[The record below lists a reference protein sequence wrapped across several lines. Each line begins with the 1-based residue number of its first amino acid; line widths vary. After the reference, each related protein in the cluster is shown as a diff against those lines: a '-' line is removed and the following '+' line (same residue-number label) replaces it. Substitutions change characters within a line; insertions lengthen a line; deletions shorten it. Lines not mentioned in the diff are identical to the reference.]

1 MRFSLNPIQ
10 AFLQSEAKGGFVL
23 IAAALLAFFVAA
35 SPLGNLYSEA
45 LRFPLKLQVG
55 ELVFKTSPLHL
66 VNDLL
71 MAVFFLQVG
80 LEIKRELVQGEL
92 RGLRKAMLPLAA
104 AAGGM
109 LIPALIYLGFN
120 QQGVG
125 TRGFGIPMAT
135 DIAFSL
141 GVLSLLGKRVPFGM
155 KVFLVSLAIV
165 DDLGAVLIIALFYS
179 TNLNLGALALAA
191 SAWGIALLV
200 GRLRVVQLWP
210 YLALGAVAWYFTL
223 ASGIHPT
230 VAGVALAF
238 AIPLLPPVRPATRL
252 LTARLE
258 PAQGS
263 EQAPEAEGVAR
274 PDSPLE
280 RLEHLLNP
288 WVAFGI
294 LPLFAFFNAGVSL
307 EAFQLG
313 AITYGAFWGLLA
325 GKPLGIWL
333 ATWVAVRT
341 GLANLPSGVGW
352 GHVLGASLLGG
363 IGFTMSLFVATLA
376 FGEGPLLNQA
386 KVGVLSAS
394 VVSALAGLAVTF
406 QVTKIRG

>member
-165 DDLGAVLIIALFYS
+165 D
-179 TNLNLGALALAA
+179 
-191 SAWGIALLV
+191 
-200 GRLRVVQLWP
+200 
-210 YLALGAVAWYFTL
+210 
-223 ASGIHPT
+223 
-230 VAGVALAF
+230 
-238 AIPLLPPVRPATRL
+238 
-252 LTARLE
+252 
-258 PAQGS
+258 
-263 EQAPEAEGVAR
+263 
-274 PDSPLE
+274 
-280 RLEHLLNP
+280 
-288 WVAFGI
+288 
-294 LPLFAFFNAGVSL
+294 
-307 EAFQLG
+307 
-313 AITYGAFWGLLA
+313 
-325 GKPLGIWL
+325 
-333 ATWVAVRT
+333 
-341 GLANLPSGVGW
+341 
-352 GHVLGASLLGG
+352 
-363 IGFTMSLFVATLA
+363 
-376 FGEGPLLNQA
+376 
-386 KVGVLSAS
+386 
-394 VVSALAGLAVTF
+394 
-406 QVTKIRG
+406 